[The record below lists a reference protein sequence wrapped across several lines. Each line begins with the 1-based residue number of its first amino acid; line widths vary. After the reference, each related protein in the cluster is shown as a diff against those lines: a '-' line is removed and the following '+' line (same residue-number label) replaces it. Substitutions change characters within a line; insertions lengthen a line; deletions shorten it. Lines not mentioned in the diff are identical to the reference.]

1 MFPFWSSRAWPFQQ
15 PSADAAWSSM
25 MQTPQMAT
33 PMMPS
38 PQAQF
43 CGPDPMTSQ
52 SQAQIQNALNQQNA
66 LLHQNIQAQY
76 MTHLHHLQQLQA
88 NQSSPRPPNPQP
100 SSTSPSQSNP
110 PLSTPTP
117 CPSPTPT
124 PSQPPSTATQDTS
137 HHSPDTQELFEKVT
151 KTLQAG
157 FKAVAESNAE
167 RHHPQP
173 PATVHPQ
180 QMAMPDPQNEERLPA
195 ACPTLPHST
204 HHTSHSPRRVPS
216 RPINNVGLT
225 LLPPIHHLLQ
235 VPQVYKHRDSQSL
248 SLNLVHL
255 LSIHLNTF
263 HAVLFPHSKAHRPPV
278 TKSVRGKEHTV
289 LLGTSR
295 LDTLTKGRS
304 LFPGA
309 HVGIHCHVTG
319 GILGHTHPVPGRD
332 M

>member
-1 MFPFWSSRAWPFQQ
+1 
-15 PSADAAWSSM
+15 

-151 KTLQAG
+151 KTLQTG
-157 FKAVAESNAE
+157 FKAVAESSAE

-248 SLNLVHL
+248 SLNLASTSFP
-255 LSIHLNTF
+255 SISTPSTPSYFHIQRPTGHQSQKASEGRNTQSF
-263 HAVLFPHSKAHRPPV
+263 SGQVAS
-278 TKSVRGKEHTV
+278 
-289 LLGTSR
+289 
-295 LDTLTKGRS
+295 
-304 LFPGA
+304 
-309 HVGIHCHVTG
+309 
-319 GILGHTHPVPGRD
+319 TH
-332 M
+332 